1 MTIKEAL
8 SAADMSQS
16 ELSRLSGVPLRLI
29 QYAIAGRSKIGNMS
43 HKNIS
48 AISSV
53 LGVAPD
59 ELSDDPGSEQP
70 KLLKMRELLTKEAY
84 DGLTPEERRH
94 LLKVEQAKE
103 YSGWRKY
110 PDTCAALLE
119 RIPDSWWDKYS
130 AQHIGE
136 TMALLKMAYDAGR
149 ENS

>member
-16 ELSRLSGVPLRLI
+16 ELSRISGVPLRLI

-43 HKNIS
+43 HKNVS
-48 AISSV
+48 AIASA
-53 LGVAPD
+53 LGASPD
-59 ELSDDPGSEQP
+59 ELSDEPSSQQP
-70 KLLKMRELLTKEAY
+70 KLLKMREIFTKEAY
-84 DGLTPEERRH
+84 EGLTAEERRY

-103 YSGWRKY
+103 YSGWRQY
-110 PDTCAALLE
+110 PDTCAALLA

-136 TMALLKMAYDAGR
+136 TMAMLRMAYDAGR
-149 ENS
+149 ENL